1 VMRLLA
7 DENFNG
13 DILRGLRRRMPAID
27 APRIQDAWQRV
38 RAGQHHAGVA
48 AVLQQAAIG
57 AVVADLELR
66 TEAFVARG
74 AQPLGVPGH
83 TGLSLLRDP
92 GGALVALASSP
103 EKWGVHRR
111 SKSCGISSTQTTS
124 LLQ

>member
-1 VMRLLA
+1 MRFFRYLMRTTDVDRARAFYESILGDRSPPIALLPESA
-7 DENFNG
+7 
-13 DILRGLRRRMPAID
+13 IARGARPHWLGI
-27 APRIQDAWQRV
+27 I
-38 RAGQHHAGVA
+38 GVK
-48 AVLQQAAIG
+48 
-57 AVVADLELR
+57 DLELR